1 MISYVVPDGMGK
13 GEYSICASIVSVPLG
28 MEFPC
33 PSGTGVIFRIVEEI
47 TMKEV
52 FIQNRM
58 LYDLTVRNQRPG
70 TTLHWW
76 KIERVMT
83 DNALPE
89 V

>member
-13 GEYSICASIVSVPLG
+13 NEYSICASIVPVPLG
-28 MEFPC
+28 TEFADPG
-33 PSGTGVIFRIVEEI
+33 GTPDRFRIVEEI

-70 TTLHWW
+70 TTLYWW
-76 KIERVMT
+76 KIEKVI
-83 DNALPE
+83 DQNALPE